1 MKYPMNNQNG
11 KQSSQ
16 SEQSSQSTQSYL
28 CRSFLLI
35 VKEKNEQAYELAK
48 NIKAWLEEKKL
59 SATIIP
65 AFLPEEQ
72 LLEYTPNHDLAIVL
86 GGDGTILGVSRR
98 MYKKPLPLIG
108 INFGKV
114 GFLADISP
122 EKWKE
127 CLTKLLAGEYNVHK
141 VTPLHFDHFRDDK
154 IIHSGIAM
162 NDVVISRGAV
172 AKSIFIKLAIDDIF
186 ITDLH
191 CDGLICSSPLGTTAY
206 TASAHGP
213 LTFPTLDAHI
223 LTPISPFAGSFSP
236 LVMPK
241 ESTIKIKCLEDRET
255 FITVDGQD
263 SHAVLMNDIICV
275 KSAEHKISLLVS
287 DTRWFWKRLRERG
300 FILPGPGKYTV
311 S

>member
-1 MKYPMNNQNG
+1 MKTASMNIPNGNTPGGYP
-11 KQSSQ
+11 
-16 SEQSSQSTQSYL
+16 
-28 CRSFLLI
+28 CHSFLLI
-35 VKEKNEQAYELAK
+35 VKEKNEQAFELAK
-48 NIKAWLEEKKL
+48 TIKAWLEEKSL
-59 SATIIP
+59 AAAIIP

-72 LLEYTPNHDLAIVL
+72 LLEQTQKHDIAVVL

-122 EKWKE
+122 EKWQD
-127 CLTKLLAGEYNVHK
+127 CFTRLLAGEYKVQN
-141 VTPLHFDHFRDDK
+141 VTPLRFEHIRNNTL
-154 IIHSGIAM
+154 IRSGIAM

-172 AKSIFIKLAIDDIF
+172 AKSIFIKLQVDDIF

-213 LTFPTLDAHI
+213 LMFPTLDAHI

-241 ESTIKIKCLEDRET
+241 ESTIQITCLEDRET

-263 SHAVLMNDIICV
+263 SHEVLVGDKVCV
-275 KSAEHKISLLVS
+275 QSAEHKISLLVS

>member
-1 MKYPMNNQNG
+1 MNMNIPNG
-11 KQSSQ
+11 N
-16 SEQSSQSTQSYL
+16 TSYA
-28 CRSFLLI
+28 CQSFLLI
-35 VKEKNEQAYELAK
+35 VKEKNEQAFQLAK
-48 NIKAWLEEKKL
+48 TIKTWLEEKGRIAAIL
-59 SATIIP
+59 P

-72 LLEYTPNHDLAIVL
+72 LLEQTKSHDIAIIL

-98 MYKKPLPLIG
+98 MYKNPLPLIG

-122 EKWKE
+122 ENWQDSF
-127 CLTKLLAGEYNVHK
+127 TKLLAGEYHVQK
-141 VTPLHFDHFRDDK
+141 VTPLHFEHIRNNTV
-154 IIHSGIAM
+154 IRSGIAM

-172 AKSIFIKLAIDDIF
+172 AKSIFIKLCVDDIF

-241 ESTIKIKCLEDRET
+241 ESTIQITSLDDRET

-263 SHAVLMNDIICV
+263 SHEVLMGDNIRV
-275 KSAEHKISLLVS
+275 QSAEHKIALLVS